1 MPNKITTEIT
11 TIIRRFHKFNPR
23 NILHTSSVAH
33 DSSKV
38 GTMII
43 IASLDMMLLFK
54 LWSRLQNRY
63 QTVRIKHNNE
73 ERHPISYC
81 CTDLTNQCCQW
92 FYTSTILLY
101 CLIALNNNCLKIESK
116 PFAQNDVL
124 KSSQVL

>member
-1 MPNKITTEIT
+1 MTNNNRHHNAYQKISQ
-11 TIIRRFHKFNPR
+11 R

-33 DSSKV
+33 DSSKI
-38 GTMII
+38 GTLII
-43 IASLDMMLLFK
+43 IASLYMMLLFK
-54 LWSRLQNRY
+54 LWSRLQNRH
-63 QTVRIKHNNE
+63 QTVKIKHNE
-73 ERHPISYC
+73 ERPPICFC

-124 KSSQVL
+124 KFSKIL